1 MNKGIFKWL
10 SAMCIKKS
18 TTDTMSCM
26 WKEVLKQN
34 SLLKQMHNLTVY
46 TMVQWNANV
55 TFTVVTGSHLFPQIK
70 KKKSIHLE
78 DSVAKRDLDWK
89 LREMHRLSLE
99 KHKVLLFLLPS
110 FMYLFLKY
118 QCDCWCFPIHFEKS
132 VLQINSGWFS
142 LLKAQ
147 YLTYYT

>member
-1 MNKGIFKWL
+1 
-10 SAMCIKKS
+10 MCIKKS
-18 TTDTMSCM
+18 TTDTVSCM

-55 TFTVVTGSHLFPQIK
+55 TFTIVTGSYLFPQIKK

-89 LREMHRLSLE
+89 LRETHRLSLE
-99 KHKVLLFLLPS
+99 KQSPTVSPPFIYVFISKIPVWLLMFSYS
-110 FMYLFLKY
+110 FWKICFADQLRLIVFLKHS
-118 QCDCWCFPIHFEKS
+118 I
-132 VLQINSGWFS
+132 
-142 LLKAQ
+142 
-147 YLTYYT
+147 